1 MAGELTTAGRPDDA
15 AERALGL
22 IEGGARLVLVH
33 GGAGTGKTTFLH
45 ALRKHDDRRQVFVAP
60 TGVAAL
66 NVGGQTIHSFFG
78 LPPRLVGRDEIRPR
92 PFARRLMRK
101 LDRLVVDEVSMARAD
116 LVDAMDLSLRIAR
129 GRDEPFG
136 GVQVVLVGDF
146 LQLAPVVPMAEQ
158 QILASLGYEGPYAFH
173 ARVLAEARM
182 AGVAFTTVHRQ
193 SDPVFVRWLDRLRR
207 GEDVE
212 AAVEAINDACVRP
225 HRDGREPVLLAGT
238 NARVD
243 AYNAAGMAQ
252 LPAREQGYLGTSAGE
267 FGLDGDR
274 LPVPERLAL
283 KVGAR
288 VMSVRNDIARRY
300 VNGSTGT
307 VVGLGDAG
315 ARVRFD
321 NGIEMEVEAETWE
334 RIRYAVDEASERIE
348 AKVVGSYTQLPLVPA
363 WAVTIHKAQGLTLED
378 VRIDLG
384 SGAFAPG
391 QSYVA
396 LSRAR
401 SLAGLSLVRP
411 LKARDIRVDPRV
423 VAFVEDLE
431 RG

>member
-1 MAGELTTAGRPDDA
+1 VPAGAVGAAPDA
-15 AERALGL
+15 AEQALAL
-22 IEGGARLVLVH
+22 IEGDAPLVLVH

-45 ALRKHDDRRQVFVAP
+45 ALRKRDARKQVFVAP

-66 NVGGQTIHSFFG
+66 NVGGQTIHSLFG
-78 LPPRLVGRDEIRPR
+78 LPPRLVHRDDIKPR

-101 LDRLVVDEVSMARAD
+101 LERLVVDEVSMARAD
-116 LVDAMDLSLRIAR
+116 LVDAMDMSLRIAR
-129 GRDEPFG
+129 NSDRPFG

-158 QILASLGYEGPYAFH
+158 EILAGLGYEGPYAFH
-173 ARVLAEARM
+173 ARVLEGAPV

-193 SDPVFVRWLDRLRR
+193 SDPAFVGWLDELRR
-207 GEDVE
+207 GRDVE
-212 AAVEAINDACVRP
+212 RAVEAINDACVRP
-225 HRDGREPVLLAGT
+225 HREGREPVLLAGT

-243 AYNAAGMAQ
+243 AYNAEGMAQ
-252 LPAREQGYLGTSAGE
+252 LATRERAFLGTSAGE

-274 LPVPERLAL
+274 LPVPEHLVL
-283 KVGAR
+283 KAGAR
-288 VMSVRNDIARRY
+288 VMAVRNDVARRF

-307 VVGLGDAG
+307 VLSLSEAG

-321 NGIEMEVEAETWE
+321 SGVEMEVEPETWE
-334 RIRYAVDEASERIE
+334 RIRYAVDEATDKIA

-384 SGAFAPG
+384 AGAFAPG
-391 QSYVA
+391 QTYVA

-401 SLAGLSLVRP
+401 SLAGLSLARP
-411 LKARDIRVDPRV
+411 LRPRDIRVDPRV
-423 VAFVEDLE
+423 VRFVEALE

>member
-1 MAGELTTAGRPDDA
+1 VAAQAEAPSQDA
-15 AERALGL
+15 AERALEL
-22 IEGGARLVLVH
+22 IEGEAPLVLVH
-33 GGAGTGKTTFLH
+33 GGAGTGKTTFLQR
-45 ALRKHDDRRQVFVAP
+45 LRKHDGKRQVFVAP

-78 LPPRLVGRDEIRPR
+78 LPPRLLNRDEIKPR

-116 LVDAMDLSLRIAR
+116 LVDAMDLSLRLAR
-129 GRDEPFG
+129 NRDEPFG

-146 LQLAPVVPMAEQ
+146 LQLAPVVPVVEQ
-158 QILASLGYEGPYAFH
+158 EILAGLGYEGPYAFH
-173 ARVLAEARM
+173 ARVLAGAPV
-182 AGVAFTTVHRQ
+182 AGVGFTTVHRQ
-193 SDPVFVRWLDRLRR
+193 SDATFVSWLDALRR
-207 GEDVE
+207 GRDVE
-212 AAVEAINDACVRP
+212 RAVAALNEACVGS
-225 HRDGREPVLLAGT
+225 HREGRAPVLLAGT

-243 AYNAAGMAQ
+243 AYNAEGMAR
-252 LPAREQGYLGTSAGE
+252 LATPEVGFAATTAGE
-267 FGLDGDR
+267 FGLAGDR

-288 VMSVRNDIARRY
+288 VMAVRNDAARRY

-307 VVGLGDAG
+307 VVGLGEGG

-321 NGIEMEVEAETWE
+321 SGVEMEIEPETWE
-334 RIRYAVDEASERIE
+334 RIRYEADETGERIVS
-348 AKVVGSYTQLPLVPA
+348 KVVGSYTQLPLVPA

-384 SGAFAPG
+384 YAFAPG
-391 QSYVA
+391 QTYVA

-401 SLAGLSLVRP
+401 SLAGLSLVQPLRP
-411 LKARDIRVDPRV
+411 RDIRVDPRV
-423 VAFVEDLE
+423 VAFVEALE